1 LEGRVLPDLSV
12 LAVIAA
18 VLILAAVLD
27 FALFKPLTRVMRERE
42 AAVKS
47 ALQLAEDATAKAQ
60 TAARD
65 LDAKVAAARAETYK
79 QMDER
84 RRAAEDY
91 RNELIGLTRQ
101 EVDTALSE
109 AKVKLEAQTAAA
121 RATLEKDADSLGAEI
136 VQKVLGRS

>member
-1 LEGRVLPDLSV
+1 VLPDLSV

-47 ALQLAEDATAKAQ
+47 ALQLAEDATTKAQ

-84 RRAAEDY
+84 RRAAQDY

-121 RATLEKDADSLGAEI
+121 RATLDKDADSLGAEI

>member
-1 LEGRVLPDLSV
+1 MLPDLSV

-27 FALFKPLTRVMRERE
+27 FALFKPLTRVMRQRE

-47 ALQLAEDATAKAQ
+47 ALQLAEDATTKAQ

-65 LDAKVAAARAETYK
+65 LDAKVAAARAETYT

-101 EVDTALSE
+101 EVDAALSE

-121 RATLEKDADSLGAEI
+121 RATLDKDADALGAAI